1 LSLLCYV
8 KTTSEFSLIL
18 TDQIDLL
25 LYIQFLDVI
34 RKTNV
39 VYIRYSDLLC
49 YYQYNLVYMAEFLR
63 FLRFLHAMLCYHF
76 SDLCM
81 TSQSA
86 TCLHSSS
93 TDTGKGRSKLSSNK
107 VTHGF
112 HLVEGKSGHDM
123 EDYHVAEYK
132 CEKNHELGLFA
143 IFDGHLGD
151 RVPSYLRANLFCNI
165 LKEVMLLI
173 LCICYAL
180 TLLSYQCSIL
190 LVPPYECIFSLPS
203 PLL

>member
-1 LSLLCYV
+1 
-8 KTTSEFSLIL
+8 
-18 TDQIDLL
+18 
-25 LYIQFLDVI
+25 
-34 RKTNV
+34 
-39 VYIRYSDLLC
+39 
-49 YYQYNLVYMAEFLR
+49 
-63 FLRFLHAMLCYHF
+63 
-76 SDLCM
+76 M
-81 TSQSA
+81 TLQNA

-93 TDTGKGRSKLSSNK
+93 TDTGKGRSKQSSNK

-165 LKEVMLLI
+165 LKEV
-173 LCICYAL
+173 YFF
-180 TLLSYQCSIL
+180 SSCS
-190 LVPPYECIFSLPS
+190 VPAKSGV
-203 PLL
+203 